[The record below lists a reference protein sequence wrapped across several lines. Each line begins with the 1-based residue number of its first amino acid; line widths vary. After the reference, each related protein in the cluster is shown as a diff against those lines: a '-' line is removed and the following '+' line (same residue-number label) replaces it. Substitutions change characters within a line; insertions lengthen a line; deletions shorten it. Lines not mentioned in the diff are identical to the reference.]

1 MFLKK
6 TIHIYFT
13 DISWSVLCS
22 VVTKSSLYTWFHL
35 TTVILT
41 SQLFPLSLTKAPSA
55 PSYVHFSELTTT
67 SVNVSWGEPKQAN
80 GIIEGYRLVYEPCTP
95 VDGEKLLEPN
105 NSAIAWHSSAC
116 FSHAVIYN
124 LKPLNHTLFFD
135 LRCLSLCSNL
145 LQMSVGPAVTYMA
158 WLIKYVGVLYS
169 FYPQWEQHG

>member
-6 TIHIYFT
+6 TYKCNFFNSYSLHR
-13 DISWSVLCS
+13 DSSWSVLCS

-116 FSHAVIYN
+116 FSHAVIYD
-124 LKPLNHTLFFD
+124 LKPLNHTLF
-135 LRCLSLCSNL
+135 LTC
-145 LQMSVGPAVTYMA
+145 AA
-158 WLIKYVGVLYS
+158 
-169 FYPQWEQHG
+169 